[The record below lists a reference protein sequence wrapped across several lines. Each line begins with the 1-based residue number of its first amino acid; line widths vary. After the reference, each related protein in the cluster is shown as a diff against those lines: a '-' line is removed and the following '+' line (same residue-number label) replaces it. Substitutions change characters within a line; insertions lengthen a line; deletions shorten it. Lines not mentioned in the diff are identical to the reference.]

1 MLNRIIHPSP
11 DQVRWTG
18 LAAMVGG
25 ALGLVFAPL
34 YSLAY
39 FATDDGAADANS
51 TWVRAW
57 ADPARDLL
65 DPLLT
70 FASPDV
76 VRVTYFKLFLF
87 IVLGMLAGLVGLHAR
102 QAQHGGRLERWGYR
116 ASVVGLL
123 LLTIGAFSGYW
134 PPLLGFSFVA
144 FIVPGLLL
152 LVVGS
157 PLFGLGTWQAGVA
170 PRIGAFL
177 LIVGGPAVLLLSEVA
192 TLGGGLVLVY
202 LAWVILGHS
211 LWSATP
217 TPAHTIAHSS
227 APRRADRRPA

>member
-1 MLNRIIHPSP
+1 MLHRMIHPSP

-18 LAAMVGG
+18 LAAMVSGV
-25 ALGLVFAPL
+25 LGLVFAPL

-39 FATDDGAADANS
+39 YATDDGAADAKS
-51 TWVRAW
+51 ASVQAW
-57 ADPARDLL
+57 AEPARDLL

-76 VRVTYFKLFLF
+76 VRLTYFKLFLF
-87 IVLGMLAGLVGLHAR
+87 IVVGMLAGVVGLHAR

-116 ASVVGLL
+116 TSFAGLL

-134 PPLLGFSFVA
+134 PPLLDISFIA
-144 FIVPGLLL
+144 FILPGLLL

-157 PLFGLGTWQAGVA
+157 PLFGLGTWRAGVA
-170 PRIGAFL
+170 PRTGACL
-177 LIVGGPAVLLLSEVA
+177 LIVGGPAAFVINEIA
-192 TLGGGLVLVY
+192 TLGGSLALIY

-217 TPAHTIAHSS
+217 TPAHTTASS
-227 APRRADRRPA
+227 TPPSKADQRPA